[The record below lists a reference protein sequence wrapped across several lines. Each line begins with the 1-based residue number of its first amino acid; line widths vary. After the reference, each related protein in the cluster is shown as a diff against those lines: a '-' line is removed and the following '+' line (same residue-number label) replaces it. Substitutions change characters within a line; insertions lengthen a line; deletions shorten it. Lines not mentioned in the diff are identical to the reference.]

1 MTNDRLTT
9 SGSSG
14 HHITICSPE
23 LQLVGNISCL
33 FGAVVGQMSDNL
45 GNLLFEA
52 FLINFYCTLC
62 DDIPNE
68 KIN

>member
-1 MTNDRLTT
+1 MTVSPLQALQD
-9 SGSSG
+9 
-14 HHITICSPE
+14 ITLQSVPLNCS
-23 LQLVGNISCL
+23 LFISLMQYKC
-33 FGAVVGQMSDNL
+33 GAVAGQMSDNL

-52 FLINFYCTLC
+52 FLINFYSTLC